1 MIVYLFTKVV
11 VVTAIKLPHFTSAG
25 SLSVSLQ
32 FPPFI
37 ENSILQRCLHFL
49 NPVLFDL

>member
-25 SLSVSLQ
+25 SLSVSLE
-32 FPPFI
+32 FPFYR
-37 ENSILQRCLHFL
+37 EFYSSKVFAFFESST
-49 NPVLFDL
+49 V